1 MVWKSPCN
9 LKYYVSTKWNVC
21 ILIPFKNIFILS
33 TVTNWY
39 TSVLLKYVSIL
50 LYLQHITVL
59 ASHII
64 FFFYKRCLCSVQSEG
79 QIGWNIPWGV
89 LQNQIGIA
97 NKYSYTRNNFFPQLG
112 IFCVK
117 GFHSL
122 LFYKRIVF
130 FSFLKKKFIPSTTF
144 INENA
149 WLWKEWICP
158 GHVQKH
164 VVHSIF

>member
-1 MVWKSPCN
+1 
-9 LKYYVSTKWNVC
+9 
-21 ILIPFKNIFILS
+21 
-33 TVTNWY
+33 
-39 TSVLLKYVSIL
+39 VSIL
-50 LYLQHITVL
+50 LYLQHIPVL

-64 FFFYKRCLCSVQSEG
+64 FFFYKLCLCSVQSEG

-122 LFYKRIVF
+122 LFYKRIDF
-130 FSFLKKKFIPSTTF
+130 SSFLKKNSFPVPLLLMKIRDFEKSAFVLVTYKNTLLI
-144 INENA
+144 
-149 WLWKEWICP
+149 
-158 GHVQKH
+158 QY
-164 VVHSIF
+164 